1 MGVYD
6 FMTQR
11 LFALQ
16 HHISLGCQEPRCHY
30 IYTKDEIQNDDME
43 TYLVNHKYHND
54 LLDVHQLELKIWTLD
69 EIININP
76 ICPRGWTPSFFLY
89 DNGFN
94 FEKKIDLFN
103 LFGTPHK
110 PNQHFDDH
118 HDLSKKIHEL
128 KKIFDQLKYRER
140 ELIIFRTQ
148 RFGLCNWDSLAVFSL
163 GLYHDKKEIL
173 RCQITEDCLRKQKDH
188 AIRSFDV

>member
-1 MGVYD
+1 MSMND
-6 FMTQR
+6 SKSQR

-30 IYTKDEIQNDDME
+30 IYTKDEIQSDDTE

-54 LLDVHQLELKIWTLD
+54 LLDVYLLEFKIWMLD
-69 EIININP
+69 EIINISP
-76 ICPRGWTPSFFLY
+76 IRGWTPTFFLD
-89 DNGFN
+89 DNGFQ
-94 FEKKIDLFN
+94 FEKNIDLFN

-110 PNQHFDDH
+110 PNQQLSV
-118 HDLSKKIHEL
+118 HDLSKKKYEL
-128 KKIFDQLKYRER
+128 EKIFDELRYRER

-148 RFGLCNWDSLAVFSL
+148 RYGLCNWDSLEVFSL

-173 RCQITEDCLRKQKDH
+173 RCQITEDCLSRQKKNP
-188 AIRSFDV
+188 IGS

>member
-54 LLDVHQLELKIWTLD
+54 LLDVHQLELKIWKLD

-110 PNQHFDDH
+110 PNQHFDDL

-128 KKIFDQLKYRER
+128 ELEKEKIRIAMDVYPDKYSQYIESLKQQLEQKENSIRR
-140 ELIIFRTQ
+140 R
-148 RFGLCNWDSLAVFSL
+148 SLPRQPARVLES
-163 GLYHDKKEIL
+163 
-173 RCQITEDCLRKQKDH
+173 T
-188 AIRSFDV
+188 